1 METLKVLGELFS
13 LKNKVAIV
21 TGAGRG
27 IGRTIALAYAHAG
40 ACMVV
45 VDIDFEGAHRTAE
58 ELENSGGKAI
68 AIKADV
74 ANPEEVQEIVDTTLD
89 RFGGLDILV
98 NNAGV
103 TKMAPCEEYS
113 LSDWE
118 RVIDVDLKGVFLC
131 SQRAGRVMIKN
142 RKGKIINIASIA
154 GQVGTV
160 DNAIAYKSAK
170 GGVINFTR
178 GLAVEWGKYNINVN
192 AIGPGMV
199 VTEFTTARLSN
210 DEYRNYW
217 LRETPLGR
225 FLKMEDL
232 RGVAIFLASPASD
245 MITGQTIFVDGG
257 WLAK

>member
-1 METLKVLGELFS
+1 M
-13 LKNKVAIV
+13 
-21 TGAGRG
+21 
-27 IGRTIALAYAHAG
+27 
-40 ACMVV
+40 
-45 VDIDFEGAHRTAE
+45 
-58 ELENSGGKAI
+58 
-68 AIKADV
+68 
-74 ANPEEVQEIVDTTLD
+74 
-89 RFGGLDILV
+89 
-98 NNAGV
+98 
-103 TKMAPCEEYS
+103 
-113 LSDWE
+113 
-118 RVIDVDLKGVFLC
+118 DLKGVFLC